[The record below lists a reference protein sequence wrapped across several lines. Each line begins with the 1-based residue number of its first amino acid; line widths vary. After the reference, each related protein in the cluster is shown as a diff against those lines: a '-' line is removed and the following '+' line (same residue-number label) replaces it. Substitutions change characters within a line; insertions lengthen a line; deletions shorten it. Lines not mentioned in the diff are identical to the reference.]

1 METLLRK
8 SGRSA
13 RGLRNQLACLLFIG
27 FALISTSQFLFYV
40 LYHPI
45 VTLCSESGH
54 GHITLFGNLGF
65 EIDLFCDSLYT
76 KFFIQITYFAAMAC
90 ALFCGRSAPDRFG
103 SKDVLVVSLSAAG
116 IFSLLLSVVPFFWT
130 FLALNAVLGLFHGL
144 TLGAAVH
151 LLLAWSCRKIHP
163 FVLHNLFGSE
173 FLGTV
178 GAAVFIYY
186 GDVSQAAGWRFPLL
200 ANGLLVGIVAR
211 NPSRQVYCCFR
222 EELHLAAADAWSDN
236 LLLPGADLKELFS
249 ATPAALPGAHLCA
262 LRNAPVSENIGD
274 QGGLSRSAKETPE
287 FLRKKARFEKAEKFC
302 SDLARANGLFRIPFL
317 EAPKAAPTDKS
328 SWLWVLE
335 TIVLAFVSVSAFV
348 FSHFPTELG
357 LSWPGELLLLSGCQ
371 LLAYLVVL
379 PFVAYGGR
387 RLRLWMT
394 FGGGLVTAVLLL
406 VVLFWTDKAL
416 AVAKAFV
423 CLQWLLALPQIASG
437 PSTHSVLLSLGVA
450 TASRTFGVWLV
461 TEIVAYR
468 RAICVFGVA
477 SFAFQSIAAGL
488 AAFKTESRAV
498 DTGSPAAEL
507 LSAAST
513 KTIDVDYASNLS
525 VDLNV

>member
-200 ANGLLVGIVAR
+200 ANGLLVGIVA
-211 NPSRQVYCCFR
+211 V
-222 EELHLAAADAWSDN
+222 W
-236 LLLPGADLKELFS
+236 
-249 ATPAALPGAHLCA
+249 AAL
-262 LRNAPVSENIGD
+262 
-274 QGGLSRSAKETPE
+274 SAKETPE